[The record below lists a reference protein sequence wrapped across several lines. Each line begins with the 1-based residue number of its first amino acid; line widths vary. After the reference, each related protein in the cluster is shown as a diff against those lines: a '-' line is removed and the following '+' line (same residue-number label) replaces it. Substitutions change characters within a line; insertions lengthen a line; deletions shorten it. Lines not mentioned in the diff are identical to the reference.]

1 MISGLQVY
9 RPGTGWLVPLEEK
22 VILAP
27 GDVLRVSVAVP
38 YRGPERI
45 FTLYGSIGQ
54 RGLFGFDEILVGRA
68 DLSCPESPEKYTS
81 VTGEVDI
88 EVVASGWFG
97 IGGIS
102 AGTDYDLYVKI
113 EEQPEVSAEIDDVID
128 IAGNG
133 GIGDISGMLM
143 MIFPLMM
150 LGMVMPMVS
159 EGFAEEGEAG
169 VESLS

>member
-9 RPGTGWLVPLEEK
+9 RPGIGWLVPLEEK
-22 VILAP
+22 VVLAP

-38 YRGPERI
+38 YRGPERT

-68 DLSCPESPEKYTS
+68 DLPCPESPEKYTS

-88 EVVASGWFG
+88 EVIESGWFG

-113 EEQPEVSAEIDDVID
+113 EEQPDVSAEIDDVID
-128 IAGNG
+128 IAGSG
-133 GIGDISGMLM
+133 GASDMSGMLGM
-143 MIFPLMM
+143 MLPLLMM
-150 LGMVMPMVS
+150 GMVMPMVTES
-159 EGFAEEGEAG
+159 FAEEGEAG
-169 VESLS
+169 GESIS

>member
-9 RPGTGWLVPLEEK
+9 RPGIGWLVPLEEK
-22 VILAP
+22 VVLAP

-38 YRGPERI
+38 YRGPERT

-68 DLSCPESPEKYTS
+68 DLPCPESPEKYTS

-88 EVVASGWFG
+88 EVIESGWFG
-97 IGGIS
+97 IGGIA
-102 AGTDYDLYVKI
+102 AGTDYDLYMKI
-113 EEQPEVSAEIDDVID
+113 EEQPDVSAEIDDVID
-128 IAGNG
+128 IAGSG
-133 GIGDISGMLM
+133 GIGDMSGMLM

-150 LGMVMPMVS
+150 LGMVMPMVT
-159 EGFAEEGEAG
+159 EDFAEEGEAS
-169 VESLS
+169 VEGIS